1 MNQQT
6 NQQKGGIT
14 RSTNNKATEERLRE
28 QMIFWEEMA
37 KVHNEA
43 VLASIRSYFLGM
55 IADND

>member
-1 MNQQT
+1 MNQK
-6 NQQKGGIT
+6 KGGIT

-43 VLASIRSYFLGM
+43 VLASIGSYFLGM

>member
-1 MNQQT
+1 M

-14 RSTNNKATEERLRE
+14 RSTSSNATEERLR
-28 QMIFWEEMA
+28 QQIIFWEEMA

-55 IADND
+55 IADDV